1 MGERAPQNQK
11 IPQRTAERGDKARA
25 GRAQAD
31 LSDAPAAVRCVPF
44 PTDACGR
51 RARAHAPCF
60 NRSALSSVLQ
70 ISEAGKQTRRGR
82 RLGARTPAPLL
93 RRLLRSGHH
102 TPQQRAAEAR
112 ARAPRFG
119 TCLPCPLSLP
129 SSRVGASKR
138 SLVGS
143 LARAGR
149 LPRRAFCCA
158 GHTMPLSSLWP
169 KPAPWCPCF
178 CGLCSCKGGPFFS
191 RPEGGGACQVA
202 THGGQIAL

>member
-1 MGERAPQNQK
+1 MRFVARRGPSKPKKFRRRLCLGTRRPTSATRQLLCGAYHSPPMRVAEGHARMRPVSTGLPCPPSSK
-11 IPQRTAERGDKARA
+11 FQR
-25 GRAQAD
+25 GRQAD
-31 LSDAPAAVRCVPF
+31 SQREAAL
-44 PTDACGR
+44 A
-51 RARAHAPCF
+51 
-60 NRSALSSVLQ
+60 
-70 ISEAGKQTRRGR
+70 RGR
-82 RLGARTPAPLL
+82 RPLCHVGCCAVGSIPRSSVPQKPVPARPVLEPV
-93 RRLLRSGHH
+93 
-102 TPQQRAAEAR
+102 
-112 ARAPRFG
+112 
-119 TCLPCPLSLP
+119 CLVLSLP
-129 SSRVGASKR
+129 SSRVGPSKR

-191 RPEGGGACQVA
+191 LPSRPEGGGACQVA

>member
-1 MGERAPQNQK
+1 MRT
-11 IPQRTAERGDKARA
+11 IPH
-25 GRAQAD
+25 
-31 LSDAPAAVRCVPF
+31 RCVWQKG
-44 PTDACGR
+44 TRAC
-51 RARAHAPCF
+51 
-60 NRSALSSVLQ
+60 ALFQPVCLVLRPPNFRQ
-70 ISEAGKQTRRGR
+70 AGKQTRRGR
-82 RLGARTPAPLL
+82 RLGARTPAPLP
-93 RRLLRSGHH
+93 RRLLRGGHH

-119 TCLPCPLSLP
+119 TCLPCPP
-129 SSRVGASKR
+129 SPNFQSRFHISRVGSSKR

-191 RPEGGGACQVA
+191 LPSRPEGGGACRVA